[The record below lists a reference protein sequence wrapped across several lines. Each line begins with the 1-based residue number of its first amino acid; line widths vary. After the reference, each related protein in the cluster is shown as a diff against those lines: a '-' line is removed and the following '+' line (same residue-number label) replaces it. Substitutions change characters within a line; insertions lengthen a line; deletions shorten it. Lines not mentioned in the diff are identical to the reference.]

1 MLTFL
6 NAGVISNAGIN
17 QCNSIRFPIIDG
29 KSPNTFTAY
38 NNGDSAGNLYV
49 FIEELGVYL
58 TQITS
63 REVSQVNDIVSIIS
77 TVGFPIALTLILLWY
92 IYDSNNKHKEEIDK
106 MSEALNNNTLAL
118 TKLLDRMESDKIV

>member
-1 MLTFL
+1 MLQLQHFCDIIKDRKEDAKL
-6 NAGVISNAGIN
+6 N
-17 QCNSIRFPIIDG
+17 D
-29 KSPNTFTAY
+29 
-38 NNGDSAGNLYV
+38 L
-49 FIEELGVYL
+49 
-58 TQITS
+58 
-63 REVSQVNDIVSIIS
+63 VSIIS